1 MSSASWQRWCAASAL
16 ALSCLA
22 GSGAVANAQQATIAG
37 RVTDRA
43 TNRPI
48 DQVQVMV
55 VGTTLGAL
63 TNAEGGYTIRGVPA
77 GTHAVRALR
86 VGYSEQRRTVTVG
99 GAEQASADF
108 AMESV
113 PVSLAPVVT
122 TATGEQRRVEIGNAV
137 TSLNVAEVAQTAPVG
152 NVSDVLNARA
162 PGVVVA
168 TGPQTGVG
176 SRVRIRGQSSLA
188 LSNDPIYVIDGV
200 RMTGNN
206 NSSSFGTGGS
216 NPSRVNDLNPEEIES
231 IEVVKGPS
239 AATLYGTDAA
249 NGVVVITTKKGRAG
263 AARWTVYAEGGVLSD
278 MNNDYPTAYS
288 LAGHSPN
295 GTAYRDCVLTQTAR
309 PATGNANCIADSVRS
324 LNVFDIDSLSL
335 LGTGNRHQFG
345 SQVGGGT
352 ENVRYF
358 FSAEREQEVGVLE
371 LPAFERNRFK
381 ENNLTIHEWT
391 DRPNQL
397 EKNSFRANIN
407 TAVNPKLDIN
417 VSTGFVNLN
426 QRFSLESNLTAGIGS
441 QVYGGRGYLA
451 DTLVVPGLGTKLNG
465 YRLWTPGY
473 TWQEKRSQ
481 RINRF
486 IGASSAN
493 WRPTS
498 WLQGTANVG
507 LDFADRVEDDFLRR
521 GEGPPVNAT
530 YRNGFKTNWRTD
542 IRNASVDLAAAAT
555 FQPLAW
561 LNSKTTVGTQYVNYR
576 LDRSTA
582 SGANLPPGTQTAGAG
597 AEPTA
602 AEATTIQKTLGMF
615 VEEQLGFRDRLFV
628 TGALRTDQ
636 NSAFG
641 TDFQNVIYPKAS
653 VSWIVSDEAFFPQ
666 MGWLNQ
672 LRFRA
677 AYGSSGVQPGAND
690 ALRSFQSNTINIQG
704 TDRPAATYAEIG
716 NTELKPEKTTEFETG
731 FETRLFGNRT
741 TVDFTYYRKRTKD
754 ALIDA
759 IVPPSAGAA
768 NDVRRNLGATK
779 NEGVE
784 LLLTSKLLDRS
795 WLGLDVT
802 VNAARNT
809 NEVVSLGG
817 TPAQAIGNFRRV
829 EEGYPLFSFWS
840 QKITGWEDKNGD
852 GILVYNNNADLNEVF
867 VDPATTFVGYAQP
880 TTTVAMIPAAELF
893 QRRLRLTAMFDFR
906 GGHYIWNDTERI
918 RCGSRANCLGTSNLD
933 APLFE
938 QARAVALRDHPSHTL
953 AGYFEKGD
961 HVMLREI
968 TATYSV
974 PERVVRLLRGVRTA
988 NLNFA
993 ARNIAWWANSE
1004 FTAIHPDIDRVA
1016 GADDDVPDQFQT
1028 LGPPTTFVFRINL
1041 GF

>member
-1 MSSASWQRWCAASAL
+1 MSFISWKQWCFASAL
-16 ALSCLA
+16 GIAITA
-22 GSGAVANAQQATIAG
+22 TAAPIANAQQGTITG
-37 RVTDRA
+37 RVTDRG
-43 TNRPI
+43 TTRPVE
-48 DQVQVMV
+48 QVQVAV

-63 TNAEGGYTIRGVPA
+63 TNADGAFTIRGVPA
-77 GTHAVRALR
+77 GTYSLRALR
-86 VGYSEQRRTVTVG
+86 VGYSEQRQSVIVVAGQPAVTN
-99 GAEQASADF
+99 F
-108 AMESV
+108 TMESV

-137 TSLNVAEVAQTAPVG
+137 STVNVADLTQNAPVT
-152 NVSDVLNARA
+152 NISDVLNARA

-200 RMTGNN
+200 RLTSNS
-206 NSSSFGTGGS
+206 NSSSFGTGAS
-216 NPSRVNDLNPEEIES
+216 SPSRVNDLNPEEIEN

-249 NGVVVITTKKGRAG
+249 NGVIIITTKKGRAG
-263 AARWTVYAEGGVLSD
+263 AARWSVYGEGGMLSD
-278 MNNDYPTAYS
+278 RTNDYPTAFS
-288 LAGHSPN
+288 LAGHSP
-295 GTAYRDCVLTQTAR
+295 GSTAYRDCVLTQVAS
-309 PATGNANCIADSVRS
+309 GNCVADSVRA
-324 LNVFDIDSLSL
+324 LNVFTNDTLSL
-335 LGTGNRHQFG
+335 IGQGNRYQFG

-358 FSAEREQEVGVLE
+358 FSGEREQEVGVLE
-371 LPAFERNRFK
+371 LPQFERNRFNA
-381 ENNLTIHEWT
+381 NNLKIYDWT

-407 TAVNPKLDIN
+407 SAINPKLDVN
-417 VSTGFVNLN
+417 VSTGFINLN

-441 QVYGGRGYLA
+441 QVYGGKGYL
-451 DTLVVPGLGTKLNG
+451 DSTLIVPGLNTPLNG

-486 IGASSAN
+486 LGAVNSN
-493 WRPTS
+493 YRPTS
-498 WLQGTANVG
+498 WLQGTANIG
-507 LDFADRVEDDFLRR
+507 LDLTDRVEHDLLRR

-542 IRNASVDLAAAAT
+542 VRNISLDLAAAAT
-555 FQPLAW
+555 FHPRAW
-561 LNSKTTVGTQYVNYR
+561 LNSKTTVGTQYVNYQF
-576 LDRSTA
+576 DRGTA

-602 AEATTIQKTLGMF
+602 AEATTLQKTLGLF

-653 VSWIVSDEAFFPQ
+653 ASWILSDEGFFPRF
-666 MGWLNQ
+666 GWLNQ
-672 LRFRA
+672 LRLRA
-677 AYGSSGVQPGAND
+677 AYGSSGVQPGVND
-690 ALRSFQSNTINIQG
+690 ALRAFQANTINVQG
-704 TDRPAATYAEIG
+704 SDRPAVTYSAVG

-731 FETRLFGNRT
+731 FETRMFGSRT
-741 TVDFTYYRKRTKD
+741 NLDITYYRKRTKD

-768 NDVRRNLGATK
+768 ANVRRNLGSTQ
-779 NEGVE
+779 NTGVE
-784 LLLTSKLLDRS
+784 ILLTSRVLDRR
-795 WLGLDVT
+795 WLGLDFT
-802 VNAARNT
+802 VNAASNS
-809 NEVVSLGG
+809 NKVISLGG
-817 TPAQAIGNFRRV
+817 TPPQAIANFRRV
-829 EEGYPLFSFWS
+829 EEGYPLFSFWT
-840 QKITGWEDKNGD
+840 QKISSYEDKNAD
-852 GILVYNNNADLNEVF
+852 GILVYNTNPSLNEVF
-867 VDPATTFVGYAQP
+867 VDSATTFVGYAQP
-880 TTTVAMIPAAELF
+880 KTNIAFIPAAELF
-893 QRRLRLTAMFDFR
+893 QRNLRLTALFDFR
-906 GGHYIWNDTERI
+906 GGYYIWNDTERI
-918 RCGSRANCLGTSNLD
+918 RCGSRANCMGTSLTD

-953 AGYFEKGD
+953 GGYIEKGD
-961 HVMLREI
+961 HVTLREV

-974 PERVVRLLRGVRTA
+974 PDRLVRALRGVRSA
-988 NLNFA
+988 NVNFA
-993 ARNIAWWANSE
+993 ARNLAWWAGNA
-1004 FTAIHPDIDRVA
+1004 FTGINPDIDRTA
-1016 GADDDVPDQFQT
+1016 GADDDIPDQFQT
-1028 LGPPTTFVFRINL
+1028 LGPATTFVFRINI

>member
-1 MSSASWQRWCAASAL
+1 MSCVSWARWCITGAL
-16 ALSCLA
+16 GLAVLSGGGRIA
-22 GSGAVANAQQATIAG
+22 HAQQATIAG

-43 TNRPI
+43 TSRPI
-48 DQVQVMV
+48 DQVQVTV

-63 TNAEGGYTIRGVPA
+63 TNAEGAYTIRGVPA
-77 GTHAVRALR
+77 GTYTVRAMR
-86 VGYSEQRRTVTVG
+86 VGYGEQRRQVTTS
-99 GAEQASADF
+99 ASQQASAEF
-108 AMESV
+108 TMESV

-137 TSLNVAEVAQTAPVG
+137 TNVNVAEVTQTAPVA
-152 NVSDVLNARA
+152 NVSDVLNSRA

-188 LSNDPIYVIDGV
+188 LTNDPIYVIDGV
-200 RMTGNN
+200 RMTSNN
-206 NSSSFGTGGS
+206 NSSSFGTGAS
-216 NPSRVNDLNPEEIES
+216 SPSRVNDLNPEEIES

-249 NGVVVITTKKGRAG
+249 NGVIVITTKKGRAG
-263 AARWTVYAEGGVLSD
+263 AARWTVYAEGGVLTD
-278 MNNDYPTAYS
+278 RTNDYPTAYS
-288 LAGHSPN
+288 LAGHSP
-295 GTAYRDCVLTQTAR
+295 GSTAYRDCVLSQVAT
-309 PATGNANCIADSVRS
+309 PATGTANCVADSVRA
-324 LNVFDIDSLSL
+324 LNVFANDTLTLI
-335 LGTGNRHQFG
+335 GTGNRYQFG
-345 SQVGGGT
+345 GQVGGGT

-358 FSAEREQEVGVLE
+358 FSGEREQEVGVLE
-371 LPAFERNRFK
+371 LPTFEKNRFR
-381 ENNLTIHEWT
+381 EDNLKVYDWT
-391 DRPNQL
+391 ERPNEL

-407 TAVNPKLDIN
+407 TSINPKLD
-417 VSTGFVNLN
+417 VSVSSGFVNLN

-441 QVYGGRGYLA
+441 QVYGGKGYL
-451 DTLVVPGLGTKLNG
+451 DPTLVVPGLNTPLNG

-486 IGASSAN
+486 IGATNAN

-498 WLQGTANVG
+498 WLQGTANIG
-507 LDFADRVEDDFLRR
+507 LDLTDRVEDNLLRR

-542 IRNASVDLAAAAT
+542 IRNVSVDLAAAAT
-555 FQPLAW
+555 FQPRSW
-561 LNSKTTVGTQYVNYR
+561 LNSKTTAGTQYVNYQ

-602 AEATTIQKTLGMF
+602 AEATTLQKTLGLF
-615 VEEQLGFRDRLFV
+615 IEEQLGFRDRLFI

-641 TDFQNVIYPKAS
+641 TEFQNVIYPKAS
-653 VSWIVSDEAFFPQ
+653 LSWILSDESFFPR
-666 MGWLNQ
+666 MGWLNH
-672 LRFRA
+672 LRLRA
-677 AYGSSGVQPGAND
+677 AYGSSGVQPGVND
-690 ALRSFQSNTINIQG
+690 ALRAFQSNTINIQG
-704 TDRPAATYAEIG
+704 TDRPAVTYSAVG
-716 NTELKPEKTTEFETG
+716 NPELKPEKTTEFETG
-731 FETRLFGNRT
+731 FETRLFGSRT
-741 TVDFTYYRKRTKD
+741 TIDLTYYRKRTKD

-768 NDVRRNLGATK
+768 ANVRRNLGSTQNK
-779 NEGVE
+779 GWE
-784 LLLTSKLLDRS
+784 LLLTSRFLDRS
-795 WLGLDVT
+795 WLGLDLT
-802 VNAARNT
+802 VNGAYNT

-817 TPAQAIGNFRRV
+817 TPAQVIGNFRRV

-840 QKITGWEDKNGD
+840 QKITGYQDKNGD
-852 GILVYNNNADLNEVF
+852 GIIVYNTDPALNEVF
-867 VDPATTFVGYAQP
+867 VDAATTFVGYAQP
-880 TTTVAMIPAAELF
+880 TKTVAVIPAAELF

-918 RCGSRANCLGTSNLD
+918 RCGSRANCLGVSKVG

-938 QARAVALRDHPSHTL
+938 QARAIALRDHPSHTL
-953 AGYFEKGD
+953 AGYLEKGD
-961 HVMLREI
+961 FLMLREI
-968 TATYSV
+968 TASYTV
-974 PERVVRLLRGVRTA
+974 PERFTRMVRGVRSA
-988 NLNFA
+988 NVNFA
-993 ARNIAWWANSE
+993 ARNLAWWANDQY
-1004 FTAIHPDIDRVA
+1004 TGIHPDIDRVA
-1016 GADDDVPDQFQT
+1016 GADDDIPDQFQT

>member
-1 MSSASWQRWCAASAL
+1 VLGIAMMAAGARGAL
-16 ALSCLA
+16 A
-22 GSGAVANAQQATIAG
+22 QQGTITG
-37 RVTDRA
+37 RVSDRA
-43 TNRPI
+43 ANRPV
-48 DQVQVMV
+48 DQVQVAV

-63 TNAEGGYTIRGVPA
+63 TNAEGTFTIRNVPP
-77 GTHAVRALR
+77 GTYAIRALR
-86 VGYSEQRRTVTVG
+86 VGYSEQRQSVTVT
-99 GAEQASADF
+99 AAQAATANF

-122 TATGEQRRVEIGNAV
+122 TATGEQRRGEIGNAV
-137 TSLNVAEVAQTAPVG
+137 STVNVAELTQTAPIS

-176 SRVRIRGQSSLA
+176 SRIRIRGQSSLA

-200 RMTGNN
+200 RMTSNN

-216 NPSRVNDLNPEEIES
+216 NPSRVNDLNPEEIEN

-249 NGVVVITTKKGRAG
+249 NGVIVITTKKGRAG
-263 AARWTVYAEGGVLSD
+263 AARWSVYGEGGVLAD
-278 MNNDYPTAYS
+278 RTNHYPTAYS

-295 GTAYRDCVLTQTAR
+295 ATAYRDCVLTQVAAGT
-309 PATGNANCIADSVRS
+309 CVADSVRS
-324 LNVFDIDSLSL
+324 LNVFDNDTLSL
-335 LGTGNRHQFG
+335 IGQGNRYQFG

-352 ENVRYF
+352 DNVRYF
-358 FSAEREQEVGVLE
+358 FSGEREQEVGVLE
-371 LPAFERNRFK
+371 LPTFERNRFK
-381 ENNLTIHEWT
+381 QQNLTIYDWT

-407 TAVNPKLDIN
+407 AAVNPKLDVN
-417 VSTGFVNLN
+417 VSTGFINLN

-441 QVYGGRGYLA
+441 QVYGGKGYL
-451 DTLVVPGLGTKLNG
+451 DTTHVVPGGATLSG

-486 IGASSAN
+486 IGSTNAN
-493 WRPTS
+493 YRPTS
-498 WLQGTANVG
+498 WLQGTANIG
-507 LDFADRVEDDFLRR
+507 LDLTDRVEDDLLRR

-542 IRNASVDLAAAAT
+542 VRNVSVDLAAAAT
-555 FQPLAW
+555 FHPLSW
-561 LNSKTTVGTQYVNYR
+561 LNSKTTAGTQYVNYQF
-576 LDRSTA
+576 DRNTA
-582 SGANLPPGTQTAGAG
+582 TGANLPPGTVTAGSG

-602 AEATTIQKTLGMF
+602 AEATTLQKTLGMF
-615 VEEQLGFRDRLFV
+615 IEEQLAFNDRLFV

-653 VSWIVSDEAFFPQ
+653 ASWILSDEGFFPKAS
-666 MGWLNQ
+666 WLDQ
-672 LRFRA
+672 LRLRL
-677 AYGSSGVQPGAND
+677 AYGSSGVQPGVND
-690 ALRSFQSNTINIQG
+690 ALRAFQANTVNVQG
-704 TDRPAATYAEIG
+704 SDRPAATYSAVG
-716 NTELKPEKTTEFETG
+716 NTELKPEKTTELETG
-731 FETRLFGNRT
+731 FETRLFNSRT
-741 TVDFTYYRKRTKD
+741 TIDLTYYRKRTKD

-768 NDVRRNLGATK
+768 ASVRRNLGSTQNK
-779 NEGVE
+779 GWE

-795 WLGLDVT
+795 WLGFDVT
-802 VNAARNT
+802 VNASTND
-809 NEVVSLGG
+809 NEVISLGG
-817 TPAQAIGNFRRV
+817 TPPQAIGNYRRV

-840 QKITGWEDKNGD
+840 QKISGYQDKNND
-852 GILVYNNNADLNEVF
+852 GFITYSANEAANEVF
-867 VDPATTFVGYAQP
+867 VDAATTFIGYAQP
-880 TTTVAMIPAAELF
+880 KTTLAFIPAAELF
-893 QRRLRLTAMFDFR
+893 SRKLRLTAMMDFR
-906 GGHYIWNDTERI
+906 GGYYIWNDTERI
-918 RCGSRANCLGTSNLD
+918 RCGSRANCTGTSFLG
-933 APLFE
+933 APLDE

-953 AGYFEKGD
+953 SGYMEKGD
-961 HVMLREI
+961 HVTLREI

-974 PERVVRLLRGVRTA
+974 PDRFVRVLRGVRSA
-988 NLNFA
+988 NVNFA
-993 ARNIAWWANSE
+993 ARNLAWWAGKDYTGIN
-1004 FTAIHPDIDRVA
+1004 PDIDRVA
-1016 GADDDVPDQFQT
+1016 GADDDIPDQFQT
-1028 LGPPTTFVFRINL
+1028 LGPPTTFVFRVNF